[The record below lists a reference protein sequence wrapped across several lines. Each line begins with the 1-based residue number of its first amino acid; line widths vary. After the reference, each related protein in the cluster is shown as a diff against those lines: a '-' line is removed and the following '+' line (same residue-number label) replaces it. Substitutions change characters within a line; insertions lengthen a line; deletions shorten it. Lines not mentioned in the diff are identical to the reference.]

1 MNRRH
6 RGRGR
11 HRNNKVNPD
20 IKAWGPCFWYFYHR
34 VAYDFD
40 EKKAS
45 ENEKYKRGHLIL
57 YNNFE
62 KILPCHKCRNH
73 YRRLKNNRPVEKFI
87 NTQKELFEWSIVN
100 HNRVNKRLKK
110 KEISLEKA
118 KEIYSKP
125 LRRDML
131 KKFINYLI
139 FLSLQRNN
147 LGIIKKIFNN
157 LIYTIPC
164 ETYRKGLTQRLNW
177 SNNLK
182 NINLPI
188 GLKKWYSRNH
198 NFHNGL

>member
-1 MNRRH
+1 MNRR
-6 RGRGR
+6 RNR

-45 ENEKYKRGHLIL
+45 ENEKYKKGHLIL

-62 KILPCHKCRNH
+62 KILPCYKCRNH
-73 YRRLKNNRPVEKFI
+73 YRTLKNNRPVEKFI
-87 NTQKELFEWSIVN
+87 NTKEELFEWSIVN

-110 KEISLEKA
+110 KELSIEKA

-125 LRRDML
+125 LRYDMI

-139 FLSLQRNN
+139 YLSLQRNN
-147 LGIIKKIFNN
+147 LGIIKKLLNN

-164 ETYRKGLTQRLNW
+164 EIYRKGLTQRLNW

-198 NFHNGL
+198 NFHTGL